1 MAENSFDAKPVKAK
15 LKPGVLPG
23 VRQIRRPDF
32 SKSAADI
39 EKTEEARQQAL
50 IQEENGAPEDAAS
63 AVEDAQEAAA
73 VAASL
78 AAQEGAPEE
87 EKLDESAITDERK
100 MSPGKCSRVMSWCA

>member
-32 SKSAADI
+32 SKSATDI

-50 IQEENGAPEDAAS
+50 IQEENGAPEDTVS
-63 AVEDAQEAAA
+63 AVDDAQEAAA
-73 VAASL
+73 VA
-78 AAQEGAPEE
+78 E
-87 EKLDESAITDERK
+87 
-100 MSPGKCSRVMSWCA
+100 